1 MKLESYRSSMVLL
14 AVNDVTLGKLGSLFD
29 GPGQPVAFDVSDLSE
44 GFARG
49 RAPHIPGFPRSCQP
63 GISGARCSERS

>member
-29 GPGQPVAFDVSDLSE
+29 GPGQPVAFDGE
-44 GFARG
+44 
-49 RAPHIPGFPRSCQP
+49 
-63 GISGARCSERS
+63 